1 MGNYIS
7 VQLTLFLRSILLGAV
22 LGLAYD
28 WARAL
33 RTLGGRLWGGLL
45 DAAYCL
51 GAVSSVFLFVLAGDG
66 ELRFFV
72 LAGALGGAL
81 LFFILLSRPL
91 RPVWDFWVQVFFVAG
106 TAPLSLFTKRR
117 ETRQKMLVLL

>member
-72 LAGALGGAL
+72 GPPATASPCSWAVPSSFDCPWAADASWCPPSAHLLLAAESAALS
-81 LFFILLSRPL
+81 I
-91 RPVWDFWVQVFFVAG
+91 
-106 TAPLSLFTKRR
+106 SL
-117 ETRQKMLVLL
+117 